1 MRVKADER
9 RFWGFLYFQ
18 HRSDILAV
26 QNYITAIL
34 IFLVIEMLMTW
45 GFYGVSLRL
54 PRSSTH

>member
-1 MRVKADER
+1 MWLGADER

-34 IFLVIEMLMTW
+34 IFLMIEMLMTW
-45 GFYGVSLRL
+45 GFYGMSLPFHSL
-54 PRSSTH
+54 P